1 MTRDQVI
8 KGILVREST
17 DKNHPNGNDFAIGDN
32 GKAYGC
38 LQIWQDVLTDVN
50 RANGWKITQQ
60 QLLGNRELSIKVF
73 WAYMRLYAR
82 TEIFGRHVRA
92 VDMARIWNAG
102 PAGWK
107 RSAGIPYGEA
117 FKQWAY
123 RNGMDPEHVS
133 DYAY

>member
-8 KGILVREST
+8 EGIIVQEST
-17 DKNHPNGNDFAIGDN
+17 SKAFPNGNTNAIGDN
-32 GKAYGC
+32 GNAYGL
-38 LQIWQDVLTDVN
+38 LQIWQGVLTDVN
-50 RANGWKITQQ
+50 LANGWKITQQ

-82 TEIFGRHVRA
+82 SERFGRHVRA

-102 PAGWK
+102 PNGW
-107 RSAGIPYGEA
+107 RRAVGIPYGER

-123 RNGMDPEHVS
+123 RKGYDPECVT
-133 DYAY
+133 DYQA